1 MYHLMRWLAWLFFK
15 VIFRLEVHGRH
26 HIPRKGP
33 VLLYANHLSNWD
45 PPILAVIVPRR
56 VHFMAKE
63 ELFRN
68 PLLAMLIRAFGAF
81 PVKRGTA
88 DVGAVKRGLQILRDG
103 GVFILFPEGH
113 RSKTG
118 KLGKPFP
125 GAALFAL
132 KTEVTPVPVLLSGTY
147 RLFGKV
153 KVTVLPPVDVSS
165 LPAGKAGSK
174 QLEEVAELMMEPLR
188 NAQALAQTTSP
199 PTSRST

>member
-1 MYHLMRWLAWLFFK
+1 MYHLIRWLAALFFK
-15 VIFRLEVHGRH
+15 IVFRLEVHDRH
-26 HIPRKGP
+26 YIPRKGP

-68 PLLAMLIRAFGAF
+68 PLLAMLIRSFGAF
-81 PVKRGTA
+81 PVKRGAA
-88 DVGAVKRGLQILRDG
+88 DVGAVKRGLQILRNG

-125 GAALFAL
+125 GAAMFAL
-132 KTEVTPVPVLLSGTY
+132 KSDVTAVPVLLSGTY

-153 KVTVLPPVDVSS
+153 KVTVLPPIDVKSFSS
-165 LPAGKAGSK
+165 EKVGSK
-174 QLEEVAELMMEPLR
+174 QLEEVAEQMMEPIR
-188 NAQALAQTTSP
+188 LAMARLTTSSS
-199 PTSRST
+199 TSSST